1 MPRQKSTK
9 ASTKNCK
16 TPQRSC
22 STPRKTLQRVLRDK
36 SIPVAVVDLKAAKS
50 RFLQIYSDPQ
60 DLRDEQD
67 IAEELGVL
75 PSQLVEWRM
84 QPAFYEPGTQAFDRV
99 FRSSLVPLRKIL
111 LRQAFKGSHGA
122 ISKLLEMAG
131 VLESKGTKINIL
143 NMGGTAPA
151 DAFLNKLT
159 DEELDGEIA
168 LRLHATSQGDV
179 ILQDGVIIPSSEIME
194 ADYVELDCLDYGV
207 GRRRVDSKRPKR
219 ETSPVLD

>member
-1 MPRQKSTK
+1 MAQKKAPTKKKSVRSTGNK
-9 ASTKNCK
+9 
-16 TPQRSC
+16 
-22 STPRKTLQRVLRDK
+22 QRVLRNKDA
-36 SIPVAVVDLKAAKS
+36 PVAIVDLKTAKT

-75 PSQLVEWRM
+75 PAQLVEWRM
-84 QPAFYEPGTQAFDRV
+84 QPSFYETGTQAFDRS
-99 FRSSLVPLRKIL
+99 FRSSLVPLRKL
-111 LRQAFKGSHGA
+111 LLKQAFKGSQKA
-122 ISKLLEMAG
+122 ISTLLEMAG
-131 VLESKGTKINIL
+131 VLESKGTKINIM
-143 NMGGTAPA
+143 NMGGNTPA

-179 ILQDGVIIPSSEIME
+179 IFQNGAVVPASEIME
-194 ADYVELDCLDYGV
+194 ADYAGLDCLDHGV

-219 ETSPVLD
+219 ETSSVFD